1 MIYNII
7 KKFLFKKVIGVRRS
21 GALGDVLMIT
31 PVLKR
36 LRQIYPD
43 AKIIVST
50 DCQNVLKNSP
60 YIDQIERCE
69 KKFLKKI
76 DRLIDLNFAYEKRA
90 HLHVVEAYF
99 QEAFDEKPMDYT
111 LELNVTEKDSFLLAK
126 KIGVLRRPFLVM
138 HQAKSWDN
146 RTWPKSYWDHL
157 TKRCIAGGYDIAIIG
172 QGEDFFYEGEGAF
185 DFRKK
190 LTLQEIKILIEKSE
204 GFISIDSGL
213 FHIAQTTQTPVFGIF
228 TIADPALRITRK
240 ENTYPFIPALS
251 CRFCLHKERAPVTF
265 FKCPLQ
271 TNGCVKDILPDSI
284 AIKVLDVLKK
294 RSE

>member
-1 MIYNII
+1 MIFNII

-36 LRQIYPD
+36 LWQIHPD

-60 YIDQIERCE
+60 YIHKIERCE
-69 KKFLKKI
+69 KKFFKKI
-76 DRLIDLNFAYEKRA
+76 DALIDLNFAYEKRP

-99 QEAFDEKPMDYT
+99 QEAFNEKPFDYR
-111 LELNVTEKDSFLLAK
+111 LELNVTKKDYLSLDMKIACLK
-126 KIGVLRRPFLVM
+126 KPFLVM

-146 RTWPKSYWDHL
+146 RTWPKAYWDHL
-157 TKRCIAGGYDIAIIG
+157 TTRCIDAGYDVAIVG

-185 DFRKK
+185 DFRKI

-240 ENTYPFIPALS
+240 ENTYPFIPSLS
-251 CRFCLHKERAPVTF
+251 CRFCLHKESPPVTF

-271 TNGCVKDILPDSI
+271 TNGCVKDISPDSI